1 MRFFWEIP
9 ACWSPTEGECKN
21 CTHRPLFQ
29 RAGTWATRF
38 VSNWEACL
46 SGQSSGS
53 RKKGLLPR
61 KTADMFQSAACAMPR
76 RWEPAKSCLSLVM
89 TELGDLGGQSTQ
101 PSRAKQSR
109 GLPLAVDAKLRAPD
123 RCESSPPGNAG
134 APEYGRGGAWRWHP
148 LVKKRKRGVVTPG

>member
-1 MRFFWEIP
+1 MLEPDR
-9 ACWSPTEGECKN
+9 
-21 CTHRPLFQ
+21 RRVQ
-29 RAGTWATRF
+29 
-38 VSNWEACL
+38 
-46 SGQSSGS
+46 
-53 RKKGLLPR
+53 
-61 KTADMFQSAACAMPR
+61 KTAPTGLCSGEQRLGPLDLCQTGKLASQAKAPGAEKKASCPERPRICSNLLACAMPR

-123 RCESSPPGNAG
+123 RCESSPPGDAG
-134 APEYGRGGAWRWHP
+134 APEHGRGGAWRWHP